1 MSDPVARL
9 TLESHR
15 LRIEKLEE
23 FAASLSELVLVAN
36 SQIEMLGSACQR
48 IAESASRPAEQTTE
62 LRTRDTGI
70 SPTE

>member
-23 FAASLSELVLVAN
+23 FVRALSELMLAADN
-36 SQIEMLGSACQR
+36 QIEMLGSTCQR
-48 IAESASRPAEQTTE
+48 IAESASRPAEQNS
-62 LRTRDTGI
+62 DK
-70 SPTE
+70 